1 MLPPVSFYV
10 VFLIL
15 DLQDNIYKK
24 NQKTYYVLVG
34 SAGQHVV
41 GFWDLNID
49 IFLEVQD
56 KKYYKI
62 LYLLYYIAY
71 GLHL

>member
-1 MLPPVSFYV
+1 MLVLGFMAC
-10 VFLIL
+10 
-15 DLQDNIYKK
+15 NKK
-24 NQKTYYVLVG
+24 MDFNGNGSKPQKIQKTYYMLAG

-56 KKYYKI
+56 NKYS
-62 LYLLYYIAY
+62 
-71 GLHL
+71 

>member
-1 MLPPVSFYV
+1 MLA
-10 VFLIL
+10 
-15 DLQDNIYKK
+15 
-24 NQKTYYVLVG
+24 G

-56 KKYYKI
+56 KKYSYI
-62 LYLLYYIAY
+62 LYLIGYVLLMGFIYIMV
-71 GLHL
+71 